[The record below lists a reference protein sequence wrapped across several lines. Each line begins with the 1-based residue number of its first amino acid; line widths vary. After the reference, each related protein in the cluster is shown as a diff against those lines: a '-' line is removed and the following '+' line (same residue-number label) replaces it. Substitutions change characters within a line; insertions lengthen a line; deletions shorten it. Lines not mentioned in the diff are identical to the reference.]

1 MKKKVFIPITLL
13 AIVIALIFKFYGGES
28 DDSSQAS
35 PSVPQI
41 SIDRKLQHRI
51 DSFVQNAPRR
61 GTLGIM
67 FFDATAR
74 QEVYSYNADALMS
87 PASCMKL
94 LTSIATIR
102 YFGRS
107 AVHKNRLYTS
117 GQMVGDTLV
126 GNITLKVQFDPTF
139 DRDSLYQLT
148 EALQTRHIKRLK
160 GKVILDMADYEGM
173 DHEEHWTPGDLRS
186 RYLSLPFS
194 GGRKLRTEML
204 YALARIGIPVRS
216 DDIVFGRLDY
226 HRSTLVAEL
235 QSPVRFSIERALKN
249 SSNIHA
255 ESMLYP
261 LGYLVSRQGRFRQ
274 NGVEK
279 MRQFVVHE
287 LHMNPATSCQIE
299 DGCGLCPNDKLT
311 PRLLVSLLNY
321 AYQHKY
327 IYNEV
332 YDCLPLSGTDG
343 TLYDRLRHAKVMG
356 KIKAKTGTLTRDEGI
371 SSLSGYFTTPD
382 NHLIIF
388 SIINNQCPVMDGRW
402 WQDHLLK
409 AIL

>member
-13 AIVIALIFKFYGGES
+13 VIVIALIFKFYGGES

-51 DSFVQNAPRR
+51 DSFVQNAPHV
-61 GTLGIM
+61 GSLGIM

-117 GQMVGDTLV
+117 GKMVGDTLV

-148 EALQTRHIKRLK
+148 EVLQTRHIKRLK

-173 DHEEHWTPGDLRS
+173 DHEEH
-186 RYLSLPFS
+186 
-194 GGRKLRTEML
+194 
-204 YALARIGIPVRS
+204 
-216 DDIVFGRLDY
+216 
-226 HRSTLVAEL
+226 
-235 QSPVRFSIERALKN
+235 
-249 SSNIHA
+249 
-255 ESMLYP
+255 
-261 LGYLVSRQGRFRQ
+261 
-274 NGVEK
+274 
-279 MRQFVVHE
+279 
-287 LHMNPATSCQIE
+287 
-299 DGCGLCPNDKLT
+299 
-311 PRLLVSLLNY
+311 
-321 AYQHKY
+321 
-327 IYNEV
+327 
-332 YDCLPLSGTDG
+332 
-343 TLYDRLRHAKVMG
+343 
-356 KIKAKTGTLTRDEGI
+356 
-371 SSLSGYFTTPD
+371 
-382 NHLIIF
+382 
-388 SIINNQCPVMDGRW
+388 
-402 WQDHLLK
+402 
-409 AIL
+409 